1 MKRPAPLS
9 ELHDV
14 ELAALAAAGGRRE
27 FGELVRRHS
36 SFVRALLRR
45 MGAQYEVAD
54 DIAQDAF
61 MRAFEKCIDYR
72 GQGSFGSWVGRI
84 AARLYLRQIK
94 YEARYTDIEPLSDDD
109 WQSLEI
115 DPIGRFDLD
124 TALKA
129 LSESERMCVSLCHG
143 AGLTHEEI
151 GQSLNLPL
159 GTVKSHVKRG
169 LQKLRSRLSP
179 STPTQSRLDHVG
191 T

>member
-1 MKRPAPLS
+1 MAPKQPLTTM
-9 ELHDV
+9 HDV
-14 ELAALAAAGGRRE
+14 ELAALSAAGGRRE

-36 SFVRALLRR
+36 PFVRALLRR
-45 MGAQYEVAD
+45 MGAPHEVAD

-61 MRAFEKCIDYR
+61 MRAYEKCIDYR
-72 GQGSFGSWVGRI
+72 GQGNFGSWVGRI

-94 YEARYTDIEPLSDDD
+94 HEARYTDLEAMSDED

-124 TALKA
+124 KALRA
-129 LSESERMCVSLCHG
+129 LSESERLCVSLCHG

-151 GQSLNLPL
+151 GASLNLPL

-169 LQKLRSRLSP
+169 LAKLRLRLSP
-179 STPTQSRLDHVG
+179 GLEQEARLDHV
-191 T
+191 